1 MGLFGM
7 VTSWL
12 VLPDLRPVY
21 AKMSFIHKLMF
32 LVVHLSDR
40 FWKWYNVPVVLG
52 LVYLE
57 LRRTLHQKYN
67 LIAVGYAK
75 RNEEYELP
83 AAPLRAD
90 GVHLLSGGDSSLL
103 HNDNPTHG
111 FFGRNAPPEPQ
122 KSQQLDPHPSVVAA
136 KLLNRKKLQDYGQ
149 QFNMIA
155 ASWINFMIHDWIDH
169 QENLDEEVEVTAPS
183 SVAAQCPL
191 KSFKFYATKQI
202 PLSNNVVGHLNTR
215 TPWWDASVIYGS
227 NEEAQTRVR
236 TFRDGKLKIRPDGWL
251 TSDDNNVPVSGDV
264 RNLWVGVAALQSLF
278 VAEHNAVCD
287 TIKKAH
293 PRFSDEEL
301 FQRGR
306 LVTAAVLAK
315 IHTIDWTTQLL
326 KNNVL
331 LAAMRANWYGL
342 LGKRFKDTFGTTPFG
357 LLSGLVGMKKPVDHG
372 VPYSLT
378 EEFTSVYRLHPLL
391 PDKIDIRNIK
401 STEGRPLHQPKTV
414 DEIPMPELLGYNGN
428 EKALQ
433 LGLKTLLTSL
443 GHQSAGA
450 LTLFN
455 YPTWMRHLTP
465 QNEDGT
471 DRVEPVDMA
480 SLDIYRDRE
489 RSVARYNQLR
499 RSLIMPTI
507 SKWEDLTNDK
517 ETLALLHEIYGNNVE
532 RLDLMVGLLLE
543 KKIPGF
549 AISETAFFI
558 FVLMA
563 TRRLEADPLF
573 TSHFNETYYTKEGL
587 KWVNTTE
594 GLKDVLRRH
603 HPELVGDWMTASSAF
618 SVWNQT
624 PERAHALPIFLRW
637 GAGSP
642 ASS

>member
-1 MGLFGM
+1 ML
-7 VTSWL
+7 TSWL

-21 AKMSFIHKLMF
+21 AKMSFFHQLMF

-40 FWKWYNVPVVLG
+40 YWKWYNAPVVIG
-52 LVYLE
+52 LLYLE

-67 LIAVGYAK
+67 LIAVGNAK
-75 RNEEYELP
+75 QDETP
-83 AAPLRAD
+83 APPLRMK
-90 GVHLLSGGDSSLL
+90 GISGDPTLP
-103 HNDNPTHG
+103 HNDQPHHG
-111 FFGRNAPPEPQ
+111 FFGRNAEPQ
-122 KSQQLDPHPSVVAA
+122 VQKGQILDPHPTAVAA
-136 KLLNRKKLQDYGQ
+136 KLLNRKTLQDYGQ

-191 KSFKFYATKQI
+191 KSYKFFATKKVAA
-202 PLSNNVVGHLNTR
+202 SNNVIGHLNTR

-227 NEEAQTRVR
+227 NQKAEERVR

-251 TSDDNNVPVSGDV
+251 TSDENDIPVSGDV
-264 RNLWVGVAALQSLF
+264 RNLWVGVSALQSLF
-278 VAEHNAVCD
+278 IAEHNAVCD
-287 TIKKAH
+287 TIKKAN
-293 PRFSDEEL
+293 PKFNDDEI
-301 FQRGR
+301 FKRAR

-331 LAAMRANWYGL
+331 LAAMRVNWYGL
-342 LGKRFKDTFGTTPFG
+342 LGKRFKDTFGSLPFS
-357 LLSGLVGMKKPVDHG
+357 LLTGLVGMKKPEDHG

-391 PDKIDIRNIK
+391 PDKIDIKDIK
-401 STEGRPLHQPKTV
+401 SSPSQSHTPKKIE
-414 DEIPMPELLGYNGN
+414 EIPMPELLSDKGN
-428 EKALQ
+428 DKALK

-455 YPTWMRHLTP
+455 YPTWMRELTP

-471 DRVEPVDMA
+471 DRAERVDMA
-480 SLDIYRDRE
+480 SLDMYRDRE

-507 SKWEDLTNDK
+507 KKWEDLTDDVN
-517 ETLALLHEIYGNNVE
+517 TLNILRELYGNNVE
-532 RLDLMVGLLLE
+532 RLDLLVGLLLE

-558 FVLMA
+558 FLLMA
-563 TRRLEADPLF
+563 SRRLEADPLF
-573 TSHFNETYYTKEGL
+573 TSHYNEDEYTKEGF

-618 SVWNQT
+618 SLWNT
-624 PERAHALPIFLRW
+624 PPEVPSSIPLYFRW

-642 ASS
+642 AAQ